1 MTTLAK
7 PKRRNKRMA
16 TPLSERLFPTMRENF
31 WTPWNQRFFAPHLS
45 KLDEMTDMRDFFNG
59 DFFEED
65 SLMPAMNI
73 KEHDRNFEIE
83 LAAPGFSKEDFKIS
97 IEEDILRISGEQQGK
112 EEEKEDEYT
121 RQEFRYRTFE
131 RSLALP
137 ETIDFDQELKATY
150 KDGILK
156 LNLLKKEVTKP
167 TPKKVIEVI

>member
-112 EEEKEDEYT
+112 EEEK
-121 RQEFRYRTFE
+121 R
-131 RSLALP
+131 
-137 ETIDFDQELKATY
+137 
-150 KDGILK
+150 G
-156 LNLLKKEVTKP
+156 
-167 TPKKVIEVI
+167 